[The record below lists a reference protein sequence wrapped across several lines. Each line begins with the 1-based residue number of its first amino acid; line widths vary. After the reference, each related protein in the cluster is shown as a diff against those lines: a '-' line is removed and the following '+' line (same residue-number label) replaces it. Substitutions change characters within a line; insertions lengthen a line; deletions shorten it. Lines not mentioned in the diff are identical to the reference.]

1 MISPRHGVL
10 ARLIGIAGVVVFVG
24 AVVTLLVT
32 GSTDIRYSADH
43 ERTIPIWHIWIPAL
57 VGIALTRL
65 VPPRLPGVDPLL
77 GTPSNQ
83 IRREALICVA
93 LAVTFAVALP
103 VLGTPV
109 SDGWYL
115 GLKVGLL
122 AIVPS
127 VVLHVGR
134 FWGITDRHHPT
145 LGRWHWLGPAAA
157 VGAWFALA
165 YFGPF
170 ARSFVGEVTLVV
182 VIALFLLN
190 SVLEETF
197 YRIWLQSRLEHLLGR
212 WAGIASAA
220 LLWAAWHMA
229 IQGTGRPMI
238 DLATVVAFQGVL
250 GLFLGFLWSR
260 YRNPWALF
268 LVHGALNAPLAL
280 LLSL

>member
-1 MISPRHGVL
+1 MAPRQVTL
-10 ARLIGIAGVVVFVG
+10 ARVVGVACVVVFVG
-24 AVVTLLVT
+24 AAATLLVT
-32 GSTDIRYSADH
+32 GNTDIRYSADH

-65 VPPRLPGVDPLL
+65 VPPRLPDVDPMP

-83 IRREALICVA
+83 VRREALICVA
-93 LAVTFAVALP
+93 LAVIFALALP

-109 SDGWYL
+109 PDGWYL
-115 GLKVGLL
+115 GLKIGLL
-122 AIVPS
+122 AVIPSIV
-127 VVLHVGR
+127 LRVGR
-134 FWGITDRHHPT
+134 LWGITDHRHAT
-145 LGRWHWLGPAAA
+145 LGLWYWIGPGAAI
-157 VGAWFALA
+157 GAWFALA

-170 ARSFVGEVTLVV
+170 ARSFVGEVSLIA
-182 VIALFLLN
+182 VIGLFLLN

-197 YRIWLQSRLEHLLGR
+197 YRIWLQTRLESLLGS
-212 WAGIASAA
+212 WTGIAGAA
-220 LLWAAWHMA
+220 LLWAAWHMV

-238 DLATVVAFQGVL
+238 DIATVVAYQGVL

-268 LVHGALNAPLAL
+268 LVHGAINAPLAL